1 MGFQGNE
8 SGREPQSTDGPD
20 VDVAD
25 DLDLVEVEEFGKR
38 NEKPPRAKKYIIRI
52 EKVKHTVPVP
62 RMTGR
67 ELLELA
73 GKRPP
78 ERYTI
83 AQKLHGGQS
92 KTIGLGEDADFTTRG
107 VERFM
112 TLPLD
117 QTEGAR

>member
-1 MGFQGNE
+1 MALQGTEE
-8 SGREPQSTDGPD
+8 SGDPQGKGDPD

-25 DLDLVEVEEFGKR
+25 ELDVVEVEEFGKR

-52 EKVKHTVPVP
+52 DKVKHTVSVP

-67 ELLELA
+67 QLLELA

-92 KTIGLGEDADFTTRG
+92 KTIGLDEPADFTARG

-112 TLPLD
+112 TLPL
-117 QTEGAR
+117 

>member
-1 MGFQGNE
+1 MGLQGTE
-8 SGREPQSTDGPD
+8 SGREPQGTDGPD

-25 DLDLVEVEEFGKR
+25 EVDLVEVEEFGKR

-52 EKVKHTVPVP
+52 DKVKHTVSVP
-62 RMTGR
+62 GMTGQ

-92 KTIGLGEDADFTTRG
+92 KTIGLDERADFTARG

-117 QTEGAR
+117 QTEGSR